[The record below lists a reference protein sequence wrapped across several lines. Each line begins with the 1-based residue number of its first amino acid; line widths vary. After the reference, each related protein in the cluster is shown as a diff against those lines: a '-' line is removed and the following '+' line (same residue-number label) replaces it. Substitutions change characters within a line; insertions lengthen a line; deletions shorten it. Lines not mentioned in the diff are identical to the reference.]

1 MTDKK
6 TSFLEKQ
13 LEATL
18 NFEQDQIAFTFQR
31 EKIKLSNELEIALLQ
46 ENNPFIEKNITLTED
61 ELILTYKKEPSFMTF
76 GKLRTL
82 DERSRWMFASRILRS
97 IMLHKSNRLHLI
109 VCPENILIDESLT
122 AYFLHY
128 GVKESIPPYERNKE
142 RLWDETKA
150 IIAAA
155 VQPKYKF
162 DQYIQFSKSIELS
175 PVAAKIMEAEDEQEL
190 LTIIQNQLQLL
201 EKEEKKYT
209 KIAKT
214 KWNWVRYSLIGLL
227 LVLLPLGI
235 YTGYAALV
243 VQPQQEAYVAVQAPY
258 IQGNYSEIIDQLA
271 QYDVEKMPNVIQ
283 YELSLAYIVNET
295 LTEEQKENVL
305 KTITL
310 QTDPDYF
317 KYWIYIGRG
326 QAEEAL
332 TLARQLEDLDLI
344 MLALLHSEESIK
356 ADRELESDE
365 REQQLDK
372 IQKEIDEVTKQ
383 LEELKETMES
393 DDGTAD
399 AVSES
404 EGKDSASKQE
414 LDKAEVKNTS
424 SEETK
429 EAKLEKPADSE
440 KTKKDGTK

>member
-6 TSFLEKQ
+6 TSYLEKQ
-13 LEATL
+13 LEAAL
-18 NFEQDQIAFTFQR
+18 KFEQDKIVLTFQR
-31 EKIKLSNELEIALLQ
+31 EKIKLANELEITLLQ

-61 ELILTYKKEPSFMTF
+61 ELIFTYKKEPNFMTF

-82 DERSRWMFASRILRS
+82 DERSRWMFASKVLRF
-97 IMLHKSNRLHLI
+97 IMLHQSNRLHLI

-142 RLWDETKA
+142 RLWAETKA

-175 PVAAKIMEAEDEQEL
+175 PVAVKIMEAKDEQEL
-190 LTIIQNQLQLL
+190 LTTIQDQLQLL

-243 VQPQQEAYVAVQAPY
+243 IQPQQEAYVAVQAPY

-332 TLARQLEDLDLI
+332 TVARQLEDLDLI
-344 MLALLHSEESIK
+344 MLALLHYEESIK
-356 ADRELESDE
+356 ADRELDGEE
-365 REQQLDK
+365 REQLLDK
-372 IQKEIDEVTKQ
+372 VQTEINEVTKQ
-383 LEELKETMES
+383 LEELKEALES
-393 DDGTAD
+393 EDVNTDDG
-399 AVSES
+399 
-404 EGKDSASKQE
+404 KDPVSKQE
-414 LDKAEVKNTS
+414 QEKAEEKNTVPES
-424 SEETK
+424 TNEAKTAQPEKTK
-429 EAKLEKPADSE
+429 EAGAE
-440 KTKKDGTK
+440 

>member
-6 TSFLEKQ
+6 TSYLEKQ
-13 LEATL
+13 LEAAL
-18 NFEQDQIAFTFQR
+18 KFEQDKVVITFQR
-31 EKIKLSNELEIALLQ
+31 EKIKLANELEITLLQ

-61 ELILTYKKEPSFMTF
+61 ELIFTYKKEPNFMTF

-82 DERSRWMFASRILRS
+82 DERSRWMFASKVLRF
-97 IMLHKSNRLHLI
+97 IMLHQSNRLHLI

-142 RLWDETKA
+142 RLWAETKA

-175 PVAAKIMEAEDEQEL
+175 PVAVKIMEAKDEQEL
-190 LTIIQNQLQLL
+190 LTIIQDQLQLL
-201 EKEEKKYT
+201 EKEGKKYT

-243 VQPQQEAYVAVQAPY
+243 IQPQQEAYVAVQAPY

-310 QTDPDYF
+310 QTDQDYF

-332 TLARQLEDLDLI
+332 TVARQLEDLDLI
-344 MLALLHSEESIK
+344 MLALLHYEESIK
-356 ADRELESDE
+356 ADRELDGED

-372 IQKEIDEVTKQ
+372 VQTEINEVTKQ
-383 LEELKETMES
+383 LEELKEALES
-393 DDGTAD
+393 EDVNTDDG
-399 AVSES
+399 
-404 EGKDSASKQE
+404 KDPVSKQE
-414 LDKAEVKNTS
+414 QEKAEEKNTVPES
-424 SEETK
+424 TNEAKAEKTAQPEKTK
-429 EAKLEKPADSE
+429 EAGAE
-440 KTKKDGTK
+440 

>member
-1 MTDKK
+1 MEMTDKK
-6 TSFLEKQ
+6 TSYLEKQ
-13 LEATL
+13 LEAAL
-18 NFEQDQIAFTFQR
+18 KFEQDKIVITFQR
-31 EKIKLSNELEIALLQ
+31 EKIKLANELEITLLQ

-61 ELILTYKKEPSFMTF
+61 ELIFTYKKEPNFMTF

-82 DERSRWMFASRILRS
+82 DERSRWMFASKVLRF
-97 IMLHKSNRLHLI
+97 IMLHQSNRLHLI

-142 RLWDETKA
+142 RLWAETKA

-175 PVAAKIMEAEDEQEL
+175 PVAVKIMEAKDEQEL
-190 LTIIQNQLQLL
+190 LTIIQDQLQLL

-243 VQPQQEAYVAVQAPY
+243 IQPQQEAYVAVQAPY

-310 QTDPDYF
+310 QTDQDYF

-332 TLARQLEDLDLI
+332 TVARQLEDLDLI
-344 MLALLHSEESIK
+344 MLALLHYEESIK
-356 ADRELESDE
+356 ADRELDGED
-365 REQQLDK
+365 REQLLDK
-372 IQKEIDEVTKQ
+372 VQTEINEVTKQ
-383 LEELKETMES
+383 LEELKEALES
-393 DDGTAD
+393 EDVNTDDG
-399 AVSES
+399 
-404 EGKDSASKQE
+404 KDPVSKQE
-414 LDKAEVKNTS
+414 QEKAEEKNTVPES
-424 SEETK
+424 TNEAKAEKTAQPEKTK
-429 EAKLEKPADSE
+429 EAGAE
-440 KTKKDGTK
+440 

>member
-6 TSFLEKQ
+6 TSYLEKQ
-13 LEATL
+13 LEAAL
-18 NFEQDQIAFTFQR
+18 KFEQDKIVLTFQR
-31 EKIKLSNELEIALLQ
+31 EKIKLANELEITLLQ

-61 ELILTYKKEPSFMTF
+61 ELIFTYKKEPNFMTF

-82 DERSRWMFASRILRS
+82 DERSRWMFASKVLRF
-97 IMLHKSNRLHLI
+97 IMLHQSNRLHLI

-142 RLWDETKA
+142 RLWAETKA

-175 PVAAKIMEAEDEQEL
+175 PVAVKIMEAKDEQEL
-190 LTIIQNQLQLL
+190 LTTIQDQLQLL

-214 KWNWVRYSLIGLL
+214 KWNWVRDSLIGLL

-243 VQPQQEAYVAVQAPY
+243 IQPQQEAYVAVQAPY

-332 TLARQLEDLDLI
+332 TVARQLEDLDLI
-344 MLALLHSEESIK
+344 MLALLHYEESIK
-356 ADRELESDE
+356 ADRELDGEE
-365 REQQLDK
+365 REQLLDK
-372 IQKEIDEVTKQ
+372 VQTEINEVTKQ
-383 LEELKETMES
+383 LEELKEALEYEDVNT
-393 DDGTAD
+393 DDG
-399 AVSES
+399 
-404 EGKDSASKQE
+404 KDPVSKQE
-414 LDKAEVKNTS
+414 QEKAEEKNTVPES
-424 SEETK
+424 TNEAKTAQPEKTK
-429 EAKLEKPADSE
+429 EAGAE
-440 KTKKDGTK
+440 

>member
-6 TSFLEKQ
+6 TSYLEKQ
-13 LEATL
+13 LEAAL
-18 NFEQDQIAFTFQR
+18 KFEQDKIVITFQR
-31 EKIKLSNELEIALLQ
+31 EKIKLANELEITLLQ

-61 ELILTYKKEPSFMTF
+61 ELIFTYKKEPNFMTF

-82 DERSRWMFASRILRS
+82 DERSRWMFASKVLRF
-97 IMLHKSNRLHLI
+97 IMLHQSNRLHLI

-142 RLWDETKA
+142 RLWAETKA

-175 PVAAKIMEAEDEQEL
+175 PVAVKIMEAKDEQEL
-190 LTIIQNQLQLL
+190 LTIIQDQLQLL

-235 YTGYAALV
+235 YTGYAAFV
-243 VQPQQEAYVAVQAPY
+243 IQPQQEAYVAVQAPY

-310 QTDPDYF
+310 QTDPYYF

-326 QAEEAL
+326 QVEEAL
-332 TLARQLEDLDLI
+332 TVARQLEDLDLI
-344 MLALLHSEESIK
+344 MLALLHYEESIK
-356 ADRELESDE
+356 ADRELDGEE
-365 REQQLDK
+365 REQLLDK
-372 IQKEIDEVTKQ
+372 VQTEINEVTKQ
-383 LEELKETMES
+383 LEELKEALES
-393 DDGTAD
+393 EDVNTDDG
-399 AVSES
+399 
-404 EGKDSASKQE
+404 KDPVSKQE
-414 LDKAEVKNTS
+414 QEKAEEKNTVPES
-424 SEETK
+424 TNEAKAEKTAQPEKTK
-429 EAKLEKPADSE
+429 EAGAE
-440 KTKKDGTK
+440 

>member
-6 TSFLEKQ
+6 TSYLEKQ

-18 NFEQDQIAFTFQR
+18 NFEQNQIVLSFQR
-31 EKIKLSNELEIALLQ
+31 EKIKLGNELEITLLQ
-46 ENNPFIEKNITLTED
+46 ENNPFIEKNITSTED
-61 ELILTYKKEPSFMTF
+61 ELIFTYKKEPHFKTF
-76 GKLRTL
+76 GSLRTL
-82 DERSRWMFASRILRS
+82 DERSRWMFASKVLRL
-97 IMLHKSNRLHLI
+97 IMMHQSNRLHLI

-128 GVKESIPPYERNKE
+128 GVKESIPPYERNTE
-142 RLWDETKA
+142 QLWAETKA
-150 IIAAA
+150 LIAAA

-175 PVAAKIMEAEDEQEL
+175 PVAGKIMEANDEQEL
-190 LTIIQNQLQLL
+190 LAIIQNELQLL

-209 KIAKT
+209 RIAKT

-243 VQPQQEAYVAVQAPY
+243 IQPQQEAYVAVQAPY

-271 QYDVEKMPNVIQ
+271 QYDVEKMPDVIQ

-344 MLALLHSEESIK
+344 MLALLHYEESIK
-356 ADRELESDE
+356 ADRELEAEE
-365 REQQLDK
+365 REQLLDK
-372 IQKEIDEVTKQ
+372 TQTEIDEVTKQ
-383 LEELKETMES
+383 LEELKKAVES
-393 DDGTAD
+393 EEATADDASATDGTGSVPKQEQD
-399 AVSES
+399 KPEVKITDS
-404 EGKDSASKQE
+404 EGA
-414 LDKAEVKNTS
+414 T
-424 SEETK
+424 
-429 EAKLEKPADSE
+429 EAKAEKPADSE
-440 KTKKDGTK
+440 KTKEAGAE

>member
-6 TSFLEKQ
+6 TSYLEKQ
-13 LEATL
+13 LEAAL
-18 NFEQDQIAFTFQR
+18 KFEQDKIVITFQR
-31 EKIKLSNELEIALLQ
+31 EKIKLANELEITLLQ

-61 ELILTYKKEPSFMTF
+61 ELIFTYKKEPNFMTF

-82 DERSRWMFASRILRS
+82 DERSRWMFASKVLRF
-97 IMLHKSNRLHLI
+97 IMLHQSNRLHLI

-142 RLWDETKA
+142 RLWAETKA

-175 PVAAKIMEAEDEQEL
+175 PVAVKIMEAKDEQEL
-190 LTIIQNQLQLL
+190 LTTIQDQLQLL

-243 VQPQQEAYVAVQAPY
+243 IQPQQEAYVAVQAPY

-332 TLARQLEDLDLI
+332 TVARQLEDLDLI
-344 MLALLHSEESIK
+344 MLALLHYEESIK
-356 ADRELESDE
+356 ADRELDGEE
-365 REQQLDK
+365 REQLLDK
-372 IQKEIDEVTKQ
+372 VQTEINEVTKQ
-383 LEELKETMES
+383 LEELKEALES
-393 DDGTAD
+393 EDVNTDDG
-399 AVSES
+399 
-404 EGKDSASKQE
+404 KDPVSKQE
-414 LDKAEVKNTS
+414 QEKAEEKNTVPES
-424 SEETK
+424 TNEAKAEKTAQPEKTK
-429 EAKLEKPADSE
+429 EAGAE
-440 KTKKDGTK
+440 

>member
-6 TSFLEKQ
+6 TSYLEKQ
-13 LEATL
+13 LEAAL
-18 NFEQDQIAFTFQR
+18 KFEQDKIVITFQR
-31 EKIKLSNELEIALLQ
+31 EKIKLANELEITLLQ

-61 ELILTYKKEPSFMTF
+61 ELIFTYKKEPNFMTF

-82 DERSRWMFASRILRS
+82 DERSRWMFASKVLRF
-97 IMLHKSNRLHLI
+97 IMLHQSNRLHLI

-142 RLWDETKA
+142 RLWAETKA

-175 PVAAKIMEAEDEQEL
+175 PVAVKIMEAKDEQEL
-190 LTIIQNQLQLL
+190 LTIIQDQLQLL

-243 VQPQQEAYVAVQAPY
+243 IQPQQEAYVAVQAPY

-310 QTDPDYF
+310 QTDPYYF

-326 QAEEAL
+326 QVEEAL
-332 TLARQLEDLDLI
+332 TVARQLEDLDLI
-344 MLALLHSEESIK
+344 MLALLHYEESIK
-356 ADRELESDE
+356 ADRELDGEE
-365 REQQLDK
+365 REQLLDK
-372 IQKEIDEVTKQ
+372 VQTEINEVTKQ
-383 LEELKETMES
+383 LEELKEALES
-393 DDGTAD
+393 EDVNTDDG
-399 AVSES
+399 
-404 EGKDSASKQE
+404 KDPVSKQE
-414 LDKAEVKNTS
+414 QEKAEEKNTVPES
-424 SEETK
+424 TNEAKAEKTAQPEKTK
-429 EAKLEKPADSE
+429 EAGAE
-440 KTKKDGTK
+440 

>member
-6 TSFLEKQ
+6 TSYLEKQ
-13 LEATL
+13 LEAAL
-18 NFEQDQIAFTFQR
+18 KFEQDKIVLTFQR
-31 EKIKLSNELEIALLQ
+31 EKIKLANELEITLLQ

-61 ELILTYKKEPSFMTF
+61 ELIFTYKKEPNFMTF

-82 DERSRWMFASRILRS
+82 DERSRWMFASKVLRF
-97 IMLHKSNRLHLI
+97 IMLHQSNRLHLI

-142 RLWDETKA
+142 RLWAETKA

-175 PVAAKIMEAEDEQEL
+175 PVAVKIMEAKDEQEL
-190 LTIIQNQLQLL
+190 LTIIQDQLQLL
-201 EKEEKKYT
+201 EKEAKKYT

-214 KWNWVRYSLIGLL
+214 KWNWVRYSLMGLL
-227 LVLLPLGI
+227 VVLLPLGI

-243 VQPQQEAYVAVQAPY
+243 IQPQQEAYVAVQAPY

-332 TLARQLEDLDLI
+332 TVARQLEDLDLI
-344 MLALLHSEESIK
+344 MLALLHYEESIK
-356 ADRELESDE
+356 ADRELDGEE
-365 REQQLDK
+365 REQLLDK
-372 IQKEIDEVTKQ
+372 VQTEINEVTKQ
-383 LEELKETMES
+383 LEELKE
-393 DDGTAD
+393 AL
-399 AVSES
+399 ES
-404 EGKDSASKQE
+404 EDVNTDDGKDSVSKQE
-414 LDKAEVKNTS
+414 QEKAEEKNTVPES
-424 SEETK
+424 TN
-429 EAKLEKPADSE
+429 EAKAEKTAQPE
-440 KTKKDGTK
+440 KTKEEAGAE

>member
-6 TSFLEKQ
+6 TSYLEKQ
-13 LEATL
+13 LEAAL
-18 NFEQDQIAFTFQR
+18 KFEQDKIVITFQR
-31 EKIKLSNELEIALLQ
+31 EKIKLANELEITLLQ

-61 ELILTYKKEPSFMTF
+61 ELIFTYKKEPNFMTF

-82 DERSRWMFASRILRS
+82 DERSRWMFASKVLRF
-97 IMLHKSNRLHLI
+97 IMLHQSNRLHLI

-122 AYFLHY
+122 AYFLHS

-142 RLWDETKA
+142 RLWAETKA

-175 PVAAKIMEAEDEQEL
+175 PVAVKIMEAKDEQEL
-190 LTIIQNQLQLL
+190 LTIIQDQLQLL
-201 EKEEKKYT
+201 EKEVKKYT

-214 KWNWVRYSLIGLL
+214 KWNWVRYSLMGLL

-243 VQPQQEAYVAVQAPY
+243 IQPQQEAYVAVQAPY
-258 IQGNYSEIIDQLA
+258 IQGNYSDIIDQLA

-332 TLARQLEDLDLI
+332 TVARQLEDLDLI
-344 MLALLHSEESIK
+344 MLALLHYEESIK
-356 ADRELESDE
+356 ADRELDGED
-365 REQQLDK
+365 REQLLDK
-372 IQKEIDEVTKQ
+372 VQTEINEVTKQ
-383 LEELKETMES
+383 LEELKEALES
-393 DDGTAD
+393 EDVNTDDG
-399 AVSES
+399 
-404 EGKDSASKQE
+404 KDPVSKQE
-414 LDKAEVKNTS
+414 QEKAEEKNTVPES
-424 SEETK
+424 TNEAKAEKTAQPEKTK
-429 EAKLEKPADSE
+429 EAGAE
-440 KTKKDGTK
+440 

>member
-6 TSFLEKQ
+6 TSYLEKQ
-13 LEATL
+13 LEAAL
-18 NFEQDQIAFTFQR
+18 KFEQDKIVITFQR
-31 EKIKLSNELEIALLQ
+31 EKIKLANELEITLLQ

-61 ELILTYKKEPSFMTF
+61 ELIFTYKKEPNFMTF

-82 DERSRWMFASRILRS
+82 DERSRWMFASKVLRF
-97 IMLHKSNRLHLI
+97 IMLHQSNRLHLI

-142 RLWDETKA
+142 RLWAETKA

-175 PVAAKIMEAEDEQEL
+175 PVAVKIMEAKDEQEL
-190 LTIIQNQLQLL
+190 LTTIQDQLQLL

-243 VQPQQEAYVAVQAPY
+243 IQPQQEAYVAVQAPY

-326 QAEEAL
+326 QVEEAL
-332 TLARQLEDLDLI
+332 TVARQLEDLDLI
-344 MLALLHSEESIK
+344 MLALLHYEESIK
-356 ADRELESDE
+356 ADRELDGEE
-365 REQQLDK
+365 REQLLDK
-372 IQKEIDEVTKQ
+372 VQTEINEVTKQ
-383 LEELKETMES
+383 LEELKEALES
-393 DDGTAD
+393 EDVNTDDGKNP
-399 AVSES
+399 V
-404 EGKDSASKQE
+404 SKQE
-414 LDKAEVKNTS
+414 QEKAEEKNTVPES
-424 SEETK
+424 TNEAKAEKTAQPEKTK
-429 EAKLEKPADSE
+429 EAGAE
-440 KTKKDGTK
+440 

>member
-6 TSFLEKQ
+6 TSYLEKQ
-13 LEATL
+13 LEAAL
-18 NFEQDQIAFTFQR
+18 KFEQDKIVITFQR
-31 EKIKLSNELEIALLQ
+31 EKIKLANELEITLLQ

-61 ELILTYKKEPSFMTF
+61 ELIFTYKKEPNFMTF

-82 DERSRWMFASRILRS
+82 DERSRWMFASKVLRF
-97 IMLHKSNRLHLI
+97 IMLHQSNRLHLI

-142 RLWDETKA
+142 RLWAETKA

-155 VQPKYKF
+155 VQPNYKF

-175 PVAAKIMEAEDEQEL
+175 PVAVKIMEAKDEQEL
-190 LTIIQNQLQLL
+190 LTTIQDQLQLL

-243 VQPQQEAYVAVQAPY
+243 IQPQQEAYVAVQAPY

-271 QYDVEKMPNVIQ
+271 QYDVGKMPNVIQ

-332 TLARQLEDLDLI
+332 TVARQLEDLDLI
-344 MLALLHSEESIK
+344 MLALLHYEESIK
-356 ADRELESDE
+356 ADRELDGEE
-365 REQQLDK
+365 REQLLDK
-372 IQKEIDEVTKQ
+372 VQTEINEVTKQ
-383 LEELKETMES
+383 LEELKE
-393 DDGTAD
+393 AL
-399 AVSES
+399 ES
-404 EGKDSASKQE
+404 EDVNTDDGKDSVSKQE
-414 LDKAEVKNTS
+414 QEKAEERNTVPES
-424 SEETK
+424 TN
-429 EAKLEKPADSE
+429 EAKAEKTAQPE
-440 KTKKDGTK
+440 KTKETGAE

>member
-6 TSFLEKQ
+6 TSYLEKQ
-13 LEATL
+13 LEAAL
-18 NFEQDQIAFTFQR
+18 KFEQDKIVITFQR
-31 EKIKLSNELEIALLQ
+31 EKIKLANELEITLLQ

-61 ELILTYKKEPSFMTF
+61 ELIFTYKKEPNFMTF

-82 DERSRWMFASRILRS
+82 DERSRWMFASKVLRF
-97 IMLHKSNRLHLI
+97 IMLHQSNRLHLI

-142 RLWDETKA
+142 RLWAETKA

-175 PVAAKIMEAEDEQEL
+175 PVAVKIMEAKDEQEL
-190 LTIIQNQLQLL
+190 LTTIQDQLQLL

-243 VQPQQEAYVAVQAPY
+243 IQPQQEAYVAVQAPY

-326 QAEEAL
+326 QVEEAL
-332 TLARQLEDLDLI
+332 TVARQLEDLDLI
-344 MLALLHSEESIK
+344 MLALLHYEESIK
-356 ADRELESDE
+356 ADRELDGEE
-365 REQQLDK
+365 REQLLDK
-372 IQKEIDEVTKQ
+372 VQTEINEVTKQ
-383 LEELKETMES
+383 LEELKEALES
-393 DDGTAD
+393 EDVNTDDG
-399 AVSES
+399 
-404 EGKDSASKQE
+404 KDPVSKQE
-414 LDKAEVKNTS
+414 QEKAEEKNTVPES
-424 SEETK
+424 TNEAKAEKTAQPEKTK
-429 EAKLEKPADSE
+429 EAGAE
-440 KTKKDGTK
+440 

>member
-6 TSFLEKQ
+6 TSYLEKQ
-13 LEATL
+13 LEAAL
-18 NFEQDQIAFTFQR
+18 KFEQDKIVITFQR
-31 EKIKLSNELEIALLQ
+31 EKIKLANELEITLLQ

-61 ELILTYKKEPSFMTF
+61 ELIFTYKKEPNFMTF

-82 DERSRWMFASRILRS
+82 DERSRWMFASKVLRF
-97 IMLHKSNRLHLI
+97 IMLHQSNRLHLI

-142 RLWDETKA
+142 RLWAETKA

-175 PVAAKIMEAEDEQEL
+175 PVAVKIMEAKDEQEL
-190 LTIIQNQLQLL
+190 LTTIQDQLQLL

-214 KWNWVRYSLIGLL
+214 KWDWVRYSLIGLL

-243 VQPQQEAYVAVQAPY
+243 IQPQQEAYVAVQAPY

-326 QAEEAL
+326 QVEEAL
-332 TLARQLEDLDLI
+332 TVARQLEDLDLI
-344 MLALLHSEESIK
+344 MLALLHYEESIK
-356 ADRELESDE
+356 ADRELDGEE
-365 REQQLDK
+365 REQLLDK
-372 IQKEIDEVTKQ
+372 VQTEINEVTKQ
-383 LEELKETMES
+383 LEELKEALES
-393 DDGTAD
+393 EDVNTDDGKNP
-399 AVSES
+399 V
-404 EGKDSASKQE
+404 SKQE
-414 LDKAEVKNTS
+414 QEKAEEKNTVPES
-424 SEETK
+424 TNEAKAEKTAQPEKTK
-429 EAKLEKPADSE
+429 EAGAE
-440 KTKKDGTK
+440 

>member
-6 TSFLEKQ
+6 TSYLEKQ
-13 LEATL
+13 LEAAL
-18 NFEQDQIAFTFQR
+18 KFEQDKIVLTFQR
-31 EKIKLSNELEIALLQ
+31 EKIKLANKLEITLLQ

-61 ELILTYKKEPSFMTF
+61 ELIFTYKKEPNFMTF

-82 DERSRWMFASRILRS
+82 DERSRWMFASKVLRF
-97 IMLHKSNRLHLI
+97 IMLHQSNRLHLI

-142 RLWDETKA
+142 RLWAETKA

-175 PVAAKIMEAEDEQEL
+175 PVAVKIMEAKDEQEL
-190 LTIIQNQLQLL
+190 LTTIQDRLQLL

-227 LVLLPLGI
+227 VVLLPLGI

-243 VQPQQEAYVAVQAPY
+243 IQPQQEAYVAVQAPY

-332 TLARQLEDLDLI
+332 TVARQLEDLDLI
-344 MLALLHSEESIK
+344 MLALLHYEESIK
-356 ADRELESDE
+356 ADRELDGEE
-365 REQQLDK
+365 REQLLDK
-372 IQKEIDEVTKQ
+372 VQTEINEVTKQ
-383 LEELKETMES
+383 LEELKEALES
-393 DDGTAD
+393 EDVNTDDG
-399 AVSES
+399 
-404 EGKDSASKQE
+404 KDPVSKQE
-414 LDKAEVKNTS
+414 QEKAEEKNTVPES
-424 SEETK
+424 TNEAKAEKTAQPEKTK
-429 EAKLEKPADSE
+429 EAGAE
-440 KTKKDGTK
+440 

>member
-6 TSFLEKQ
+6 TSYLEKQ
-13 LEATL
+13 LEAAL
-18 NFEQDQIAFTFQR
+18 KFEQDKIVITFQR
-31 EKIKLSNELEIALLQ
+31 EKIKLANELEITLLQ

-61 ELILTYKKEPSFMTF
+61 ELIFTYKKEPNFMTF

-82 DERSRWMFASRILRS
+82 DERSRWMFASKVLRF
-97 IMLHKSNRLHLI
+97 IMLHQSNRLHLI

-122 AYFLHY
+122 AYFLHS

-142 RLWDETKA
+142 RLWAETKA

-175 PVAAKIMEAEDEQEL
+175 PVAVKIMEAKDEQEL
-190 LTIIQNQLQLL
+190 LTIIQDQLQLL
-201 EKEEKKYT
+201 EKEVKKYT

-214 KWNWVRYSLIGLL
+214 KWNWVRYSLMGLL

-243 VQPQQEAYVAVQAPY
+243 IQPQQEAYVAVQAPY
-258 IQGNYSEIIDQLA
+258 IQGNYSDIIDQLA

-332 TLARQLEDLDLI
+332 TVARQLEDLDLI
-344 MLALLHSEESIK
+344 MLALLHYEESIK
-356 ADRELESDE
+356 ADRELDGED
-365 REQQLDK
+365 REQLLDK
-372 IQKEIDEVTKQ
+372 VQTEINEVTKQ
-383 LEELKETMES
+383 LEELKEALES
-393 DDGTAD
+393 EDVNTDDG
-399 AVSES
+399 
-404 EGKDSASKQE
+404 KDPVSKQE
-414 LDKAEVKNTS
+414 QEKAEEKIQFLKVR
-424 SEETK
+424 TK
-429 EAKLEKPADSE
+429 QKRRRLPSRKKLRKREPNNFS
-440 KTKKDGTK
+440 

>member
-6 TSFLEKQ
+6 TSYLEKQ
-13 LEATL
+13 LEAAL
-18 NFEQDQIAFTFQR
+18 KFEQDKIVITFQR
-31 EKIKLSNELEIALLQ
+31 EKIKLANELEITLLQ

-61 ELILTYKKEPSFMTF
+61 ELIFTYKKEPNFMTF

-82 DERSRWMFASRILRS
+82 DERSRWMFASKVLRF
-97 IMLHKSNRLHLI
+97 IMLHQSNRLHLI

-122 AYFLHY
+122 AYFLHS

-142 RLWDETKA
+142 RLWAETKA

-175 PVAAKIMEAEDEQEL
+175 PVAVKIMEAKDEQEL
-190 LTIIQNQLQLL
+190 LTIIQDQLQLL
-201 EKEEKKYT
+201 EKEVKKYT

-243 VQPQQEAYVAVQAPY
+243 IQPQQEAYVAVQAPY

-332 TLARQLEDLDLI
+332 TVARQLEDLDLI
-344 MLALLHSEESIK
+344 MLALLHYEESIK
-356 ADRELESDE
+356 ADRELDGED
-365 REQQLDK
+365 REQLLDK
-372 IQKEIDEVTKQ
+372 VQTEINEVTKQ
-383 LEELKETMES
+383 LEELKEALES
-393 DDGTAD
+393 EDVNTDDG
-399 AVSES
+399 
-404 EGKDSASKQE
+404 KDPVSKQE
-414 LDKAEVKNTS
+414 QEKAEEKNTVPES
-424 SEETK
+424 TNEAKAEKTAQPEKTK
-429 EAKLEKPADSE
+429 EAGAE
-440 KTKKDGTK
+440 

>member
-1 MTDKK
+1 MEMTDKK
-6 TSFLEKQ
+6 TSYLEKQ
-13 LEATL
+13 LEAAL
-18 NFEQDQIAFTFQR
+18 KFEQDKIVITFQR
-31 EKIKLSNELEIALLQ
+31 EKIKLANELEITLLQ

-61 ELILTYKKEPSFMTF
+61 ELIFTYKKEPNFMTF

-82 DERSRWMFASRILRS
+82 DERSRWMFASKVLRF
-97 IMLHKSNRLHLI
+97 IMLHQSNRLHLI

-142 RLWDETKA
+142 RLWAETKA

-175 PVAAKIMEAEDEQEL
+175 PVAVKIMEAKDEQEL
-190 LTIIQNQLQLL
+190 LTTIQDQLQLL

-243 VQPQQEAYVAVQAPY
+243 IQPQQEAYVAVQAPY

-332 TLARQLEDLDLI
+332 TVARQLEDLDLI
-344 MLALLHSEESIK
+344 MLALLHYEESIK
-356 ADRELESDE
+356 ADRELDGED
-365 REQQLDK
+365 REQLLDK
-372 IQKEIDEVTKQ
+372 VQTEINEVTKQ
-383 LEELKETMES
+383 LEELKEALES
-393 DDGTAD
+393 EDVNTDDG
-399 AVSES
+399 
-404 EGKDSASKQE
+404 KDPVSKQE
-414 LDKAEVKNTS
+414 QEKAEEKNTVPES
-424 SEETK
+424 TNEAKAEKTAQPEKTK
-429 EAKLEKPADSE
+429 EAGAE
-440 KTKKDGTK
+440 

>member
-6 TSFLEKQ
+6 TSYLEKQ
-13 LEATL
+13 LEAAL
-18 NFEQDQIAFTFQR
+18 KFEQDKIVITFQR
-31 EKIKLSNELEIALLQ
+31 EKIKLANELEITLLQ

-61 ELILTYKKEPSFMTF
+61 ELIFTYKKEPNFMTF

-82 DERSRWMFASRILRS
+82 DERSRWMFASKVLRF
-97 IMLHKSNRLHLI
+97 IMLHQSNRLHLI

-142 RLWDETKA
+142 RLWAETKA

-175 PVAAKIMEAEDEQEL
+175 PVAVKIMEAKDEQEL
-190 LTIIQNQLQLL
+190 LTIIQDQLQLL

-235 YTGYAALV
+235 YTGYAAFV
-243 VQPQQEAYVAVQAPY
+243 IQPQQEAYVAVQAPY

-271 QYDVEKMPNVIQ
+271 QYDFEKMPNVIQ

-310 QTDPDYF
+310 QTDPYYF

-326 QAEEAL
+326 QVEEAL
-332 TLARQLEDLDLI
+332 TVARQLEDLDLI
-344 MLALLHSEESIK
+344 MLALLHYEESIK
-356 ADRELESDE
+356 ADRELDGEE
-365 REQQLDK
+365 REQLLDK
-372 IQKEIDEVTKQ
+372 VQTEINEVTKQ
-383 LEELKETMES
+383 LEELKEALES
-393 DDGTAD
+393 EDVNTDDG
-399 AVSES
+399 
-404 EGKDSASKQE
+404 KDPVSKQE
-414 LDKAEVKNTS
+414 QEKAEEKNTVPES
-424 SEETK
+424 TNEAKAEKTAQPEKTK
-429 EAKLEKPADSE
+429 EAGAE
-440 KTKKDGTK
+440 

>member
-6 TSFLEKQ
+6 TSYLEKQ
-13 LEATL
+13 LEAAL
-18 NFEQDQIAFTFQR
+18 KFEQDKIVITFQR
-31 EKIKLSNELEIALLQ
+31 EKIKLANELEITLLQ

-61 ELILTYKKEPSFMTF
+61 ELIFTYKKEPNFMTF

-82 DERSRWMFASRILRS
+82 DERSRWMFASKVLRF
-97 IMLHKSNRLHLI
+97 IMLHQSNRLHLI

-142 RLWDETKA
+142 RLWAETKA

-175 PVAAKIMEAEDEQEL
+175 PVAVKIMEAKDEQEL
-190 LTIIQNQLQLL
+190 LTTIQDQLQLL

-235 YTGYAALV
+235 YTGYAAFV
-243 VQPQQEAYVAVQAPY
+243 IQPQQEAYVAVQAPY

-310 QTDPDYF
+310 QTDQDYF

-332 TLARQLEDLDLI
+332 TVARQLEDLDLI
-344 MLALLHSEESIK
+344 MLALLHYEESIK
-356 ADRELESDE
+356 ADRELDGED
-365 REQQLDK
+365 REQLLDK
-372 IQKEIDEVTKQ
+372 VQTEINEVTKQ
-383 LEELKETMES
+383 LEELKEALES
-393 DDGTAD
+393 EDVNTDDG
-399 AVSES
+399 
-404 EGKDSASKQE
+404 KDPVSKQE
-414 LDKAEVKNTS
+414 QEKAEEKNTVPES
-424 SEETK
+424 TNEAKAEKTAQPEKTK
-429 EAKLEKPADSE
+429 EAGAE
-440 KTKKDGTK
+440 

>member
-6 TSFLEKQ
+6 TSYLEKQ
-13 LEATL
+13 LEAAL
-18 NFEQDQIAFTFQR
+18 KFEQDKIVITFQR
-31 EKIKLSNELEIALLQ
+31 EKIKLANELEITLLQ

-61 ELILTYKKEPSFMTF
+61 ELIFTYKKEPNFMTF

-82 DERSRWMFASRILRS
+82 DERSRWMFASKVLRF
-97 IMLHKSNRLHLI
+97 IMLHQSNRLHLI

-142 RLWDETKA
+142 RLWAETKA

-175 PVAAKIMEAEDEQEL
+175 PVAVKIMEAKDEQEL
-190 LTIIQNQLQLL
+190 LTTIQDQLQLL

-243 VQPQQEAYVAVQAPY
+243 IQPQQEAYVAVQAPY

-310 QTDPDYF
+310 QTDQDYF

-332 TLARQLEDLDLI
+332 TVARQLEDLDLI
-344 MLALLHSEESIK
+344 MLALLHYEESIK
-356 ADRELESDE
+356 ADRELDGED
-365 REQQLDK
+365 REQLLDK
-372 IQKEIDEVTKQ
+372 VQTEINEVTKQ
-383 LEELKETMES
+383 LEELKEALES
-393 DDGTAD
+393 EDVNTDDG
-399 AVSES
+399 
-404 EGKDSASKQE
+404 KDPVSKQE
-414 LDKAEVKNTS
+414 QEKAEEKNTVPES
-424 SEETK
+424 TNEAKAEKTAQPEKTK
-429 EAKLEKPADSE
+429 EAGAE
-440 KTKKDGTK
+440 

>member
-6 TSFLEKQ
+6 TSYLEKQ
-13 LEATL
+13 LEAAL
-18 NFEQDQIAFTFQR
+18 KFEQDKIVITFQR
-31 EKIKLSNELEIALLQ
+31 EKIKLANELEITLLQ

-61 ELILTYKKEPSFMTF
+61 ELIFTYKKEPNFMTF

-82 DERSRWMFASRILRS
+82 DERSRWMFASKVLRF
-97 IMLHKSNRLHLI
+97 IMLHQSNRLHLI

-142 RLWDETKA
+142 RLWAETKA

-175 PVAAKIMEAEDEQEL
+175 PVAVKIMEAKDEQEL
-190 LTIIQNQLQLL
+190 LTIIQDQLQLL

-243 VQPQQEAYVAVQAPY
+243 IQPQQEAYVAVQAPY

-332 TLARQLEDLDLI
+332 TVARQLEDLDLI
-344 MLALLHSEESIK
+344 MLALLHYEESIK
-356 ADRELESDE
+356 ADRELDGEE
-365 REQQLDK
+365 REQLLDK
-372 IQKEIDEVTKQ
+372 VQTEINEVTKQ
-383 LEELKETMES
+383 LEELKEALES
-393 DDGTAD
+393 EDVNTDDG
-399 AVSES
+399 
-404 EGKDSASKQE
+404 KDPVSKQE
-414 LDKAEVKNTS
+414 QEKAEEKNTVPES
-424 SEETK
+424 TNEAKAEKTAQPEKTK
-429 EAKLEKPADSE
+429 EAGAE
-440 KTKKDGTK
+440 

>member
-6 TSFLEKQ
+6 TSYLEKQ
-13 LEATL
+13 LEAAL
-18 NFEQDQIAFTFQR
+18 KFEQDKIVITFQR
-31 EKIKLSNELEIALLQ
+31 EKIKLANELEITLLQ

-61 ELILTYKKEPSFMTF
+61 ELIFTYKKEPNFMTF

-82 DERSRWMFASRILRS
+82 DERSRWMFASKVLRF
-97 IMLHKSNRLHLI
+97 IMLHQSNRLHLI

-122 AYFLHY
+122 AYFLHS

-142 RLWDETKA
+142 RLWAETKA

-175 PVAAKIMEAEDEQEL
+175 PVAVKIMEAKDEQEL
-190 LTIIQNQLQLL
+190 LTIIQDQLQLL
-201 EKEEKKYT
+201 EKEVKKYT

-214 KWNWVRYSLIGLL
+214 KWNWVRYSLMGLL

-243 VQPQQEAYVAVQAPY
+243 IQPQQEAYVAVQAPY

-332 TLARQLEDLDLI
+332 TVARQLEDLDLI
-344 MLALLHSEESIK
+344 MLALLHYEESIK
-356 ADRELESDE
+356 ADRELDGED
-365 REQQLDK
+365 REQLLDK
-372 IQKEIDEVTKQ
+372 VQTEINEVTKQ
-383 LEELKETMES
+383 LEELKEALES
-393 DDGTAD
+393 EDVNTDDG
-399 AVSES
+399 
-404 EGKDSASKQE
+404 KDPVSKQE
-414 LDKAEVKNTS
+414 QEKAEEKNTVPES
-424 SEETK
+424 TNEAKAEKTAQPEKTK
-429 EAKLEKPADSE
+429 EAGAE
-440 KTKKDGTK
+440 

>member
-6 TSFLEKQ
+6 TTYLEKQ
-13 LEATL
+13 LEAAL
-18 NFEQDQIAFTFQR
+18 KFEQDQIVLTFQR
-31 EKIKLSNELEIALLQ
+31 EKIKLANELEIMLLQ

-61 ELILTYKKEPSFMTF
+61 ELIFTYKKEPNFMTF

-82 DERSRWMFASRILRS
+82 DERSRWMFAAKVLRF
-97 IMLHKSNRLHLI
+97 IMLHQSNRLHLI

-128 GVKESIPPYERNKE
+128 GVKESIPPYESNKE
-142 RLWDETKA
+142 RLWAETKA

-155 VQPKYKF
+155 VLPKYKF

-175 PVAAKIMEAEDEQEL
+175 PVAVKIMEAKDEQEL
-190 LTIIQNQLQLL
+190 LTIIQDRLQLL

-214 KWNWVRYSLIGLL
+214 KWNWVKYSLIGLL
-227 LVLLPLGI
+227 VVLLPLGI

-243 VQPQQEAYVAVQAPY
+243 IQPQQEAYVAVQAPY

-332 TLARQLEDLDLI
+332 TVARQLEDLDLI
-344 MLALLHSEESIK
+344 MLALLHYEESIK
-356 ADRELESDE
+356 ADRELDGEE
-365 REQQLDK
+365 REQLLDK
-372 IQKEIDEVTKQ
+372 VQTEINEVTKQ
-383 LEELKETMES
+383 LEELKE
-393 DDGTAD
+393 AL
-399 AVSES
+399 ES
-404 EGKDSASKQE
+404 EDVNTDDGKDSVSKQE
-414 LDKAEVKNTS
+414 QEKAEEKNTVPES
-424 SEETK
+424 TN
-429 EAKLEKPADSE
+429 EAKAEKTAQPE
-440 KTKKDGTK
+440 KTKETGAE

>member
-6 TSFLEKQ
+6 TSYLEKQ
-13 LEATL
+13 LEAAL
-18 NFEQDQIAFTFQR
+18 KFEQDKIVITFQR
-31 EKIKLSNELEIALLQ
+31 EKIKLANELEITLLQ

-61 ELILTYKKEPSFMTF
+61 ELIFTYKKEPNFMTF

-82 DERSRWMFASRILRS
+82 DERSRWMFASKVLRF
-97 IMLHKSNRLHLI
+97 IMLHQSNRLHLI

-142 RLWDETKA
+142 RLWAETKA

-175 PVAAKIMEAEDEQEL
+175 PVAVKIMEAKDEQEL
-190 LTIIQNQLQLL
+190 LTTIQDQLQLL

-243 VQPQQEAYVAVQAPY
+243 IQPQQEAYVAVQAPY

-310 QTDPDYF
+310 QTDQDYF

-332 TLARQLEDLDLI
+332 TVARQLEDLDLI
-344 MLALLHSEESIK
+344 MLALLHYEESIK
-356 ADRELESDE
+356 ADRELDGEE
-365 REQQLDK
+365 REQLLDK
-372 IQKEIDEVTKQ
+372 VQTEINEVTKQ
-383 LEELKETMES
+383 LEELKEALES
-393 DDGTAD
+393 EDVNTDDG
-399 AVSES
+399 
-404 EGKDSASKQE
+404 KDPVSKQE
-414 LDKAEVKNTS
+414 QEKAEEKNTVPES
-424 SEETK
+424 TNEAKAEKTAQPEKTK
-429 EAKLEKPADSE
+429 EAGAE
-440 KTKKDGTK
+440 

>member
-6 TSFLEKQ
+6 TSYLEKQ
-13 LEATL
+13 LEAAL
-18 NFEQDQIAFTFQR
+18 KFEQDKIVITFQR
-31 EKIKLSNELEIALLQ
+31 EKIKLANELEITLLQ

-61 ELILTYKKEPSFMTF
+61 ELIFTYKKEPNFMTF
-76 GKLRTL
+76 SKLRTL
-82 DERSRWMFASRILRS
+82 DERSRWMFASKVLRF
-97 IMLHKSNRLHLI
+97 IMLHQSNRLHLI

-142 RLWDETKA
+142 RLWAETKA

-175 PVAAKIMEAEDEQEL
+175 PVAVKIMEAKDEQEL
-190 LTIIQNQLQLL
+190 LTTIQDQLQLL

-243 VQPQQEAYVAVQAPY
+243 IQPQQEAYVAVQAPY

-332 TLARQLEDLDLI
+332 TVARQLEDLDLI
-344 MLALLHSEESIK
+344 MLALLHYEESIK
-356 ADRELESDE
+356 ADRELDGEE
-365 REQQLDK
+365 REQLLDK
-372 IQKEIDEVTKQ
+372 VQTEINEVTKQ
-383 LEELKETMES
+383 LEELKE
-393 DDGTAD
+393 AL
-399 AVSES
+399 ES
-404 EGKDSASKQE
+404 EDVNTDDGKDSVSKQE
-414 LDKAEVKNTS
+414 QEKAEEKNTVPES
-424 SEETK
+424 TNEAKAEKTAQPEKTK
-429 EAKLEKPADSE
+429 EAGAE
-440 KTKKDGTK
+440 

>member
-6 TSFLEKQ
+6 TSYLEKQ
-13 LEATL
+13 LEAAL
-18 NFEQDQIAFTFQR
+18 KFEQDKIVITFQR
-31 EKIKLSNELEIALLQ
+31 EKIKLANELEITLLQ

-61 ELILTYKKEPSFMTF
+61 ELIFTYKKEPNFMTF

-82 DERSRWMFASRILRS
+82 DERSRWMFASKVLRF
-97 IMLHKSNRLHLI
+97 IMLHQSNRLHLI

-142 RLWDETKA
+142 RLWAETKA

-175 PVAAKIMEAEDEQEL
+175 PVAVKIMEAKDEQEL
-190 LTIIQNQLQLL
+190 LTIIQDQLQLL

-243 VQPQQEAYVAVQAPY
+243 IQPQQEAYVAVQAPY

-310 QTDPDYF
+310 QTDQDYF

-326 QAEEAL
+326 QVEEAL
-332 TLARQLEDLDLI
+332 TVARQLEDLDLI
-344 MLALLHSEESIK
+344 MLALLHYEESIK
-356 ADRELESDE
+356 ADRELDGED
-365 REQQLDK
+365 REQLLDK
-372 IQKEIDEVTKQ
+372 VQTEINEVTKQ
-383 LEELKETMES
+383 LEELKEALES
-393 DDGTAD
+393 EDVNTDDG
-399 AVSES
+399 
-404 EGKDSASKQE
+404 KDPVSKQE
-414 LDKAEVKNTS
+414 QEKAEEKNTVPES
-424 SEETK
+424 TNEAKAEKTAQPEKTK
-429 EAKLEKPADSE
+429 EAGAE
-440 KTKKDGTK
+440 

>member
-6 TSFLEKQ
+6 TSYLEKQ
-13 LEATL
+13 LEAAL
-18 NFEQDQIAFTFQR
+18 KFEQDKIVITFQR
-31 EKIKLSNELEIALLQ
+31 EKIKLANELEITLLQ

-61 ELILTYKKEPSFMTF
+61 ELIFTYKKEQNFMTF

-82 DERSRWMFASRILRS
+82 DERSRWMFASKVLRF
-97 IMLHKSNRLHLI
+97 IMLHQSNRLHLI

-142 RLWDETKA
+142 RLWAETKA

-175 PVAAKIMEAEDEQEL
+175 PVAVKIMEAKDEQEL
-190 LTIIQNQLQLL
+190 LTTIQDQLQLL

-243 VQPQQEAYVAVQAPY
+243 IQPQQEAYVAVQAPY

-326 QAEEAL
+326 QVEEAL
-332 TLARQLEDLDLI
+332 TVARQLEDLDLI
-344 MLALLHSEESIK
+344 MLALLHYEESIK
-356 ADRELESDE
+356 ADRELDGEE
-365 REQQLDK
+365 REQLLDK
-372 IQKEIDEVTKQ
+372 VQTEINEVTKQ
-383 LEELKETMES
+383 LEELKEALES
-393 DDGTAD
+393 EDVNTDDGKNP
-399 AVSES
+399 V
-404 EGKDSASKQE
+404 SKQE
-414 LDKAEVKNTS
+414 QEKAEEKNTVPES
-424 SEETK
+424 TNEAKAEKTAQPEKTK
-429 EAKLEKPADSE
+429 EAGAE
-440 KTKKDGTK
+440 

>member
-6 TSFLEKQ
+6 TSYLEKQ
-13 LEATL
+13 LEAAL
-18 NFEQDQIAFTFQR
+18 KFEQDKIVITFQR
-31 EKIKLSNELEIALLQ
+31 EKIKLANELEIMLLQ

-61 ELILTYKKEPSFMTF
+61 ELIFTYKKEPNFMTF

-82 DERSRWMFASRILRS
+82 DERSRWMFASKVLRF
-97 IMLHKSNRLHLI
+97 IMLHQSNRLHLI

-142 RLWDETKA
+142 RLWAETKA

-175 PVAAKIMEAEDEQEL
+175 PVAVKIMEAKDEQEL
-190 LTIIQNQLQLL
+190 LTTIQDQLQLL

-243 VQPQQEAYVAVQAPY
+243 IQPQQEAYVAVQAPY

-332 TLARQLEDLDLI
+332 TVAWQLEDLDLI
-344 MLALLHSEESIK
+344 MLALLHYEESIK
-356 ADRELESDE
+356 ADRELDGEE
-365 REQQLDK
+365 REQLLDK
-372 IQKEIDEVTKQ
+372 VQTEINEVTKQ
-383 LEELKETMES
+383 LEELKE
-393 DDGTAD
+393 AL
-399 AVSES
+399 ES
-404 EGKDSASKQE
+404 EDVNTDDGKDSVSKQE
-414 LDKAEVKNTS
+414 QEKAEEKNTVPES
-424 SEETK
+424 TNETKAEKTAQPEKTK
-429 EAKLEKPADSE
+429 EAGAE
-440 KTKKDGTK
+440 

>member
-6 TSFLEKQ
+6 TSYLEKQ
-13 LEATL
+13 LEAAL
-18 NFEQDQIAFTFQR
+18 KFEQDKIVITFQR
-31 EKIKLSNELEIALLQ
+31 EKIKLANELEITLLQ

-61 ELILTYKKEPSFMTF
+61 ELIFTYKKEPNFMTF

-82 DERSRWMFASRILRS
+82 DERSRWMFASKVLRF
-97 IMLHKSNRLHLI
+97 IMLHQSNRLHLI

-128 GVKESIPPYERNKE
+128 GVKESIPPYERNME
-142 RLWDETKA
+142 RLWAETKS

-175 PVAAKIMEAEDEQEL
+175 PVAVKIMEAKDEQEL
-190 LTIIQNQLQLL
+190 LTIIQDQLQLL
-201 EKEEKKYT
+201 EKDEKKYT

-243 VQPQQEAYVAVQAPY
+243 IQPQQEAYVAVQAPY

-271 QYDVEKMPNVIQ
+271 QYNVEKMPNVIQ

-332 TLARQLEDLDLI
+332 TVARQLEDLDLI
-344 MLALLHSEESIK
+344 MLALLHYEESIK
-356 ADRELESDE
+356 ADRELDGEE
-365 REQQLDK
+365 REQLLDK
-372 IQKEIDEVTKQ
+372 VQTEINEVTKQ
-383 LEELKETMES
+383 LEELKE
-393 DDGTAD
+393 AL
-399 AVSES
+399 ES
-404 EGKDSASKQE
+404 EDVNTDDGKDSVSKQE
-414 LDKAEVKNTS
+414 QEKAEEKNTVPES
-424 SEETK
+424 TN
-429 EAKLEKPADSE
+429 EAKAEKTAQPE
-440 KTKKDGTK
+440 KTKETGAE

>member
-1 MTDKK
+1 MEMTDKK
-6 TSFLEKQ
+6 TSYLEKQ
-13 LEATL
+13 LEAAL
-18 NFEQDQIAFTFQR
+18 KFEQDKIVITFQR
-31 EKIKLSNELEIALLQ
+31 EKIKLANELEITLLQ

-61 ELILTYKKEPSFMTF
+61 ELIFTYKKEPNFMTF

-82 DERSRWMFASRILRS
+82 DERSRWMFASKVLRF
-97 IMLHKSNRLHLI
+97 IMLHQSNRLHLI

-128 GVKESIPPYERNKE
+128 GVKESIPPYERNME
-142 RLWDETKA
+142 RLWAETKS

-175 PVAAKIMEAEDEQEL
+175 PVAVKIMEAKDEQEL
-190 LTIIQNQLQLL
+190 LTIIQDQLQLL

-243 VQPQQEAYVAVQAPY
+243 IQPQQEAYVAVQAPY

-271 QYDVEKMPNVIQ
+271 QYNVEKMPNVIQ

-332 TLARQLEDLDLI
+332 TVARQLEDLDLI
-344 MLALLHSEESIK
+344 MLALLHYEESIK
-356 ADRELESDE
+356 ADRELDGEE
-365 REQQLDK
+365 REQLLDK
-372 IQKEIDEVTKQ
+372 VQTEINEVTKQ
-383 LEELKETMES
+383 LEELKEALES
-393 DDGTAD
+393 EDVNTDDGKNP
-399 AVSES
+399 V
-404 EGKDSASKQE
+404 SKQE
-414 LDKAEVKNTS
+414 QEKAEEKNTVPES
-424 SEETK
+424 TNEAKAEKTAQPEKTK
-429 EAKLEKPADSE
+429 EAGAE
-440 KTKKDGTK
+440 

>member
-1 MTDKK
+1 MEMTDKK
-6 TSFLEKQ
+6 TSYLEKQ
-13 LEATL
+13 LEAAL
-18 NFEQDQIAFTFQR
+18 KFEQDKIVITFQR
-31 EKIKLSNELEIALLQ
+31 EKIKLANELEITLLQ

-61 ELILTYKKEPSFMTF
+61 ELIFTYKKEPNFMTF

-82 DERSRWMFASRILRS
+82 DERSRWMFASKVLRF
-97 IMLHKSNRLHLI
+97 IMLHQSNRLHLI

-142 RLWDETKA
+142 RLWAETKA

-175 PVAAKIMEAEDEQEL
+175 PVAVKIMEAKDEQEL
-190 LTIIQNQLQLL
+190 LTTIQDQLQLL

-214 KWNWVRYSLIGLL
+214 KWDWVRYSLIGLL

-243 VQPQQEAYVAVQAPY
+243 IQPQQEAYVAVQAPY

-332 TLARQLEDLDLI
+332 TVARQLEDLDLI
-344 MLALLHSEESIK
+344 MLALLHYEESIK
-356 ADRELESDE
+356 ADRELDGEE
-365 REQQLDK
+365 REQLLDK
-372 IQKEIDEVTKQ
+372 VQTEINEVTKQ
-383 LEELKETMES
+383 LEELKEALES
-393 DDGTAD
+393 EDVNTDDG
-399 AVSES
+399 
-404 EGKDSASKQE
+404 KDPVSKQE
-414 LDKAEVKNTS
+414 QEKAEEKNTVPES
-424 SEETK
+424 TNEAKAEKTAQPEKTK
-429 EAKLEKPADSE
+429 EAGAE
-440 KTKKDGTK
+440 

>member
-6 TSFLEKQ
+6 TSYLEKQ

-18 NFEQDQIAFTFQR
+18 NFEQNQVVVTFQR
-31 EKIKLSNELEIALLQ
+31 EKIKLANDLEITLLQ
-46 ENNPFIEKNITLTED
+46 ENNPFIEKNITFTED
-61 ELILTYKKEPSFMTF
+61 ELIFTYKKEPHFITF

-82 DERSRWMFASRILRS
+82 DDKSRWMFASHVLRF
-97 IMLHKSNRLHLI
+97 IMLHKSSRLHLI
-109 VCPENILIDESLT
+109 VCPENILIDESLK

-128 GVKESIPPYERNKE
+128 GVKESLPPYERNPE
-142 RLWDETKA
+142 QLWEETKA
-150 IIAAA
+150 LIAAA

-175 PVAAKIMEAEDEQEL
+175 TIAAKIMDANDEQEL
-190 LTIIQNQLQLL
+190 LAIIQTELQLL
-201 EKEEKKYT
+201 DSEEKKYT
-209 KIAKT
+209 KIART

-227 LVLLPLGI
+227 FVLLPLGI
-235 YTGYAALV
+235 YTGYAAFVL
-243 VQPQQEAYVAVQAPY
+243 QPQQKAYVAVQGPY

-271 QYDVEKMPNVIQ
+271 QYDVEKMPDVIQ

-332 TLARQLEDLDLI
+332 TVARQLEDLDLI
-344 MLALLHSEESIK
+344 MLALLHYEESIK
-356 ADRELESDE
+356 ADRELDSEE
-365 REQQLDK
+365 REQLLDK
-372 IQKEIDEVTKQ
+372 VQKEIDEATKQ
-383 LEELKETMES
+383 LEELKKALES
-393 DDGTAD
+393 EAATAD
-399 AVSES
+399 ETSAAN
-404 EGKDSASKQE
+404 GADSSSKQAQ
-414 LDKAEVKNTS
+414 DKAEVKTTAP
-424 SEETK
+424 EKTDD
-429 EAKLEKPADSE
+429 AKGEKPAQPE
-440 KTKKDGTK
+440 KTTEAGVE

>member
-6 TSFLEKQ
+6 TSYLEKQ
-13 LEATL
+13 LEAAL
-18 NFEQDQIAFTFQR
+18 KFEQDKVVITFQR
-31 EKIKLSNELEIALLQ
+31 EKIKLANELEITLLQ

-61 ELILTYKKEPSFMTF
+61 ELIFTYKKEPNFMTF

-82 DERSRWMFASRILRS
+82 DERSRWMFASKVLRF
-97 IMLHKSNRLHLI
+97 IMLHQSNRLHLI

-142 RLWDETKA
+142 RLWAETKA

-175 PVAAKIMEAEDEQEL
+175 PVAVKIMEAKDEQEL
-190 LTIIQNQLQLL
+190 LTIIQDQLQLL

-243 VQPQQEAYVAVQAPY
+243 IQPQQEAYVAVQAPY

-326 QAEEAL
+326 QVEEAL
-332 TLARQLEDLDLI
+332 TVARQLEDLDLI
-344 MLALLHSEESIK
+344 MLALLHYEESIK
-356 ADRELESDE
+356 ADRELDGEE
-365 REQQLDK
+365 REQLLDK
-372 IQKEIDEVTKQ
+372 VQTEINEVTKQ
-383 LEELKETMES
+383 LEELKEALES
-393 DDGTAD
+393 EDVNTDDGKNP
-399 AVSES
+399 V
-404 EGKDSASKQE
+404 SKQE
-414 LDKAEVKNTS
+414 QEKAEEKNTVPES
-424 SEETK
+424 TNEAKAEKTAQPEKTK
-429 EAKLEKPADSE
+429 EAGAE
-440 KTKKDGTK
+440 

>member
-6 TSFLEKQ
+6 TSYLEKQ
-13 LEATL
+13 LEAAL
-18 NFEQDQIAFTFQR
+18 KFEQDKIVLTFQR
-31 EKIKLSNELEIALLQ
+31 EKIKLANELEITLLQ

-61 ELILTYKKEPSFMTF
+61 ELIFTYKKEPNFMTF

-82 DERSRWMFASRILRS
+82 DERSRWMFASKVLRF
-97 IMLHKSNRLHLI
+97 IMLHQSNRLHLI
-109 VCPENILIDESLT
+109 VSPENILIDESLT

-142 RLWDETKA
+142 RLWAETKA

-175 PVAAKIMEAEDEQEL
+175 PVAVKIMEAKDEQEL
-190 LTIIQNQLQLL
+190 LTTIQDQLQLL

-243 VQPQQEAYVAVQAPY
+243 IQPQQEAYVAVQAPY

-332 TLARQLEDLDLI
+332 TVARQLEDLDLI
-344 MLALLHSEESIK
+344 MLALLHYEESIK
-356 ADRELESDE
+356 ADRELDGEE
-365 REQQLDK
+365 REQLLDK
-372 IQKEIDEVTKQ
+372 VQTEINEVTKQ
-383 LEELKETMES
+383 LEELKEALES
-393 DDGTAD
+393 EDVNTDDG
-399 AVSES
+399 
-404 EGKDSASKQE
+404 KDPVSKQE
-414 LDKAEVKNTS
+414 QEKAEEKNTVPES
-424 SEETK
+424 TNEAKTAQPEKTK
-429 EAKLEKPADSE
+429 EAGAE
-440 KTKKDGTK
+440 

>member
-6 TSFLEKQ
+6 TSYLEKQ
-13 LEATL
+13 LEAAL
-18 NFEQDQIAFTFQR
+18 KFEQDKIVITFQR
-31 EKIKLSNELEIALLQ
+31 EKIKLANELEITLLQ

-61 ELILTYKKEPSFMTF
+61 ELIFTYKKEPNFMTF

-82 DERSRWMFASRILRS
+82 DERSRWMFASKVLRF
-97 IMLHKSNRLHLI
+97 IMLHQSNRLHLI

-142 RLWDETKA
+142 RLWAETKA

-175 PVAAKIMEAEDEQEL
+175 PVAVKIMEAKDEQEL
-190 LTIIQNQLQLL
+190 LTIIQDQLQLL

-243 VQPQQEAYVAVQAPY
+243 IQPQQEAYVAVQAPY

-310 QTDPDYF
+310 QTDQDYF

-332 TLARQLEDLDLI
+332 TVARQLEDLDLI
-344 MLALLHSEESIK
+344 MLALLHYEESIK
-356 ADRELESDE
+356 ADRELDGED
-365 REQQLDK
+365 REQLLDK
-372 IQKEIDEVTKQ
+372 VQTEINEVTKQ
-383 LEELKETMES
+383 LEELKEALES
-393 DDGTAD
+393 EDVNTDDG
-399 AVSES
+399 
-404 EGKDSASKQE
+404 KDPVSKQE
-414 LDKAEVKNTS
+414 QEKAEEKNTVPES
-424 SEETK
+424 TNEAKAEKTAQPEKTK
-429 EAKLEKPADSE
+429 EAGAE
-440 KTKKDGTK
+440 

>member
-6 TSFLEKQ
+6 TSYLEKQ
-13 LEATL
+13 LEAAL
-18 NFEQDQIAFTFQR
+18 KFEQDKIVITFQR
-31 EKIKLSNELEIALLQ
+31 EKIKLANELEITLLQ
-46 ENNPFIEKNITLTED
+46 ENNLFIEKNITLTED
-61 ELILTYKKEPSFMTF
+61 ELIFTYKKEPNFMTF

-82 DERSRWMFASRILRS
+82 DERSRWMFASKVLRF
-97 IMLHKSNRLHLI
+97 IMLHQSNRLHLI

-142 RLWDETKA
+142 RLWAETKA

-175 PVAAKIMEAEDEQEL
+175 PVAVKIMEAKDEQEL
-190 LTIIQNQLQLL
+190 LTTIQDQLQLL

-243 VQPQQEAYVAVQAPY
+243 IQPQQEAYVAVQAPY

-332 TLARQLEDLDLI
+332 TVARQLEDLDLI
-344 MLALLHSEESIK
+344 MLALLHYEESIK
-356 ADRELESDE
+356 ADRELDGEE
-365 REQQLDK
+365 REQLLDK
-372 IQKEIDEVTKQ
+372 VQTEINEVTKQ
-383 LEELKETMES
+383 LEELKEALES
-393 DDGTAD
+393 EDVNTDDGKNP
-399 AVSES
+399 V
-404 EGKDSASKQE
+404 SKQE
-414 LDKAEVKNTS
+414 QEKAEEKNTVPES
-424 SEETK
+424 TNEAKAEKTAQPEKTK
-429 EAKLEKPADSE
+429 EAGAE
-440 KTKKDGTK
+440 